1 MAVAE
6 KLIQSL
12 EKKVADLI
20 ELSNQLNKENRQLKL
35 RTAELQRER
44 KELLERQRQAG
55 DFINGSLERLRKIEG
70 AHESNA
76 NGNGGDTR
84 QGVSGRLSTRPGS

>member
-12 EKKVADLI
+12 EKKIAELI
-20 ELSNQLNKENRQLKL
+20 ELSNELNRENRQLKL

-70 AHESNA
+70 
-76 NGNGGDTR
+76 G
-84 QGVSGRLSTRPGS
+84 L